1 MKTQEHP
8 ATKTD
13 LGPLQRHDTRFWTC
27 LVALGTSSVSVQLI
41 MIREIMSTFS
51 GNELVIGLVLGAWL
65 LATALGSAL
74 GVPLSHKTKPK
85 GLLCLGHV
93 FIATIPF
100 CQLALIRFLPL
111 LWVRG
116 EMMGLGPAVLW
127 STAIVLPFC
136 LVGGAMIP
144 VAGALLK
151 DRDAASRVYV
161 ADALGDIT
169 GGVLFSFVLVYT
181 FSHWDSLV
189 GLALLNL
196 VAAAAMLPRAG
207 VPLAVLL
214 GLGLILARPLDRH
227 TLSWRFPGQTI
238 VVHKNTPFAQLTIS
252 KMGRQF
258 NVFED
263 AIPLF
268 STNDLTMEAK
278 AHLALS
284 QVKQGA
290 DVLLIGGGV
299 FGTVE
304 EMAKHEPARIDYVEL
319 DPAILDLDQWIGKSL
334 VHPFVHVHIGDGRLF
349 ARETKRRYDVV
360 VIDLPGPENAQLNR
374 FYSLDF
380 FREIKAV
387 LAPRGVLSFSLVGGD
402 NYVEEKGLA
411 VNRSVHAA
419 LRKVFDN
426 VLVFPGQTHYYLAS
440 DGPLRTDIAPVLAER
455 KIATRQLAD
464 YDLPAM
470 SDPLRIELLAR
481 LLNEG
486 KAQPNRDLS
495 PAAFGHFMDM
505 WLKKSG
511 SSKGLLYILLV
522 LALGFAGLSCR
533 KDPVNVTIMTSGYA
547 AMALELCL
555 LLLFQVL
562 YGYVYL
568 RICLFVTLFMT
579 GSAVGAF
586 LSKKTGG
593 KTARTL
599 IITDLALVVL
609 SLAGCLAAVTGV
621 GSHGRG
627 GLLAMQ
633 FAVIPAL
640 IFITA
645 FTVGYQFTAASR
657 IAHGT
662 GTEVLGRLY
671 VADLA
676 GAACGTILTG
686 LVFVP
691 KIGVIGVLISVTVL
705 KVLSVGLS
713 LGVGLHRASGNKNRS
728 IC

>member
-1 MKTQEHP
+1 MKTLEHP
-8 ATKTD
+8 AAKTD
-13 LGPLQRHDTRFWTC
+13 FGLLQRHDTRFWIC

-51 GNELVIGLVLGAWL
+51 GNELVIGLVLGSWL
-65 LATALGSAL
+65 LATALGTAL
-74 GVPLSHKTKPK
+74 GVPLSHKPKPERA
-85 GLLCLGHV
+85 LLLGHM

-100 CQLALIRFLPL
+100 CQIALIRFLPL

-116 EMMGLGPAVLW
+116 EMMGLGSAVLW
-127 STAIVLPFC
+127 STTIVLPFC

-151 DRDAASRVYV
+151 GKDTASRVYV

-189 GLALLNL
+189 GLGLLNL

-207 VPLAVLL
+207 LPLAVLL
-214 GLGLILARPLDRH
+214 GLGLLVARPLDRH

-238 VVHKNTPFAQLTIS
+238 ILHKNTPFAQLTIS
-252 KMGRQF
+252 KTGQQF

-268 STNDLTMEAK
+268 STNDLAMEAK

-284 QVKQGA
+284 QVKKGA
-290 DVLLIGGGV
+290 DILLIGGGV

-319 DPAILDLDQWIGKSL
+319 DPAILELDQWIGRSL
-334 VHPFVHVHIGDGRLF
+334 RHPFVHVHVGDGRLF
-349 ARETKRRYDVV
+349 AKETKRRYDVV
-360 VIDLPGPENAQLNR
+360 VIDLPGPENVQLNR

-387 LAPRGVLSFSLVGGD
+387 LGPRGILSFSLVGAD

-440 DGPLRTDIAPVLAER
+440 DGPLTADIAPVLAER
-455 KIATRQLAD
+455 RITTRQLVD

-470 SDPLRIELLAR
+470 SDPFRIDLLAR
-481 LLNEG
+481 LLNEDE
-486 KAQPNRDLS
+486 AQPNRDLS

-505 WLKKSG
+505 WLKKAG
-511 SSKGLLYILLV
+511 SSKGLLYMLLV

-533 KDPVNVTIMTSGYA
+533 KDPVNFTIMTSGYA

-555 LLLFQVL
+555 LLLFQVI

-579 GSAVGAF
+579 GSALGAF
-586 LSKKTGG
+586 MAKKAGG

-599 IITDLALVVL
+599 IITDLSLAAL
-609 SLAGCLAAVTGV
+609 SLAGCFAALVGV
-621 GSHGRG
+621 GGQCRG
-627 GLLAMQ
+627 FLSATQ
-633 FAVIPAL
+633 FVVIPAL

-657 IAHGT
+657 MARGT

-705 KVLSVGLS
+705 KVLSLS
-713 LGVGLHRASGNKNRS
+713 LNIGLKNKNCP
-728 IC
+728 IH

>member
-1 MKTQEHP
+1 MKTLEHP
-8 ATKTD
+8 AAKTD
-13 LGPLQRHDTRFWTC
+13 FGPLKRHDTRFWTC

-51 GNELVIGLVLGAWL
+51 GNELVIGLVLGWWL

-74 GVPLSHKTKPK
+74 GVPLSRKPK
-85 GLLCLGHV
+85 PEWTLFLGHII
-93 FIATIPF
+93 IATIPF
-100 CQLALIRFLPL
+100 CQIALIRFLPL

-116 EMMGLGPAVLW
+116 EMMGLGSAVLW
-127 STAIVLPFC
+127 STTIVLPFC
-136 LVGGAMIP
+136 VVGGAMIP

-151 DRDAASRVYV
+151 GKDTASRVYV

-189 GLALLNL
+189 GLGLLNL

-207 VPLAVLL
+207 LPLAVLL
-214 GLGLILARPLDRH
+214 GLGLFVARPLDRH
-227 TLSWRFPGQTI
+227 TLSWRFPRQTI
-238 VVHKNTPFAQLTIS
+238 ILHKNTPFAQLTIS
-252 KMGRQF
+252 KTGQQF

-268 STNDLTMEAK
+268 STNDLAMEAK

-290 DVLLIGGGV
+290 AILLIGGGV

-304 EMAKHEPARIDYVEL
+304 EMAKHEPGRIDYVEL
-319 DPAILDLDQWIGKSL
+319 DPAILELDQWIGRSL
-334 VHPFVHVHIGDGRLF
+334 MHPFVHVHVGDGRLF
-349 ARETKRRYDVV
+349 AKETKTQYDVV

-380 FREIKAV
+380 FREIKAILV
-387 LAPRGVLSFSLVGGD
+387 PRGVLSFSLVGAD

-440 DGPLRTDIAPVLAER
+440 DGPLTADIAPVLAER
-455 KIATRQLAD
+455 RITTRQLVD

-470 SDPLRIELLAR
+470 SDPFRIDLLAR

-486 KAQPNRDLS
+486 EAQPNRDLS

-511 SSKGLLYILLV
+511 SSKGLLYMLLV

-533 KDPVNVTIMTSGYA
+533 KDPVNFTIMTSGYA

-555 LLLFQVL
+555 IFLFQVI

-568 RICLFVTLFMT
+568 RICLFVTLFMA
-579 GSAVGAF
+579 GSAVGA
-586 LSKKTGG
+586 LIAKKAGG
-593 KTARTL
+593 NTARTL
-599 IITDLALVVL
+599 IITDLTLAVL
-609 SLAGCLAAVTGV
+609 SLAGCLAAMAGV
-621 GSHGRG
+621 GGQSRG
-627 GLLAMQ
+627 SLFAMQ

-645 FTVGYQFTAASR
+645 FAVGYQFTSASR
-657 IAHGT
+657 MAHGT

-705 KVLSVGLS
+705 KVLSLS
-713 LGVGLHRASGNKNRS
+713 LNIGLRNRNCP
-728 IC
+728 IH